1 VLRRLVT
8 RGVGQP
14 TRGEGE
20 VAFRSLRYLDVLR
33 PEQLPALP

>member
-1 VLRRLVT
+1 VT

-14 TRGEGE
+14 TRGDAE

-33 PEQLPALP
+33 PERLPTLP